1 MAQIIKHRRGSLEAL
16 SSVTGSLQKGELVIA
31 SGSSN
36 ITASNGSTIVFAVP
50 ESGSVKAVNRVLR
63 GTNAP
68 NIFSASVYNGMMDGV
83 PYYASASS
91 TLYLLGSDSNEAINL
106 VGNIQPFST
115 SVDSRLDAVET
126 SIGGGASGSVGI
138 GDRVASLEIASA
150 SLNAFSASQLSKDST
165 LQTYTSSLETR
176 MSEIASETASLES
189 RATSLATITGSLIST
204 ASNNTQRLGQLESFS
219 SSTNTQLSTIGTATS
234 SIESRLSTIGT
245 YTSSLETRM
254 SSLAT
259 ISGSLIS
266 TASSNVQRLSDIEN
280 YTSSLKAALTA
291 SGTNVTFSN
300 DVTVQ
305 GNLTVKGTTT
315 SVESSIVN
323 IGDNIINLNGTNVSN
338 GGIYVSDPTAP
349 NTGTGSMLWD
359 STNNYWKAGFS
370 GSESKVLLAGGD
382 NVVSGSSQ
390 ITIEDTTGFT
400 TYSASVVTAISNLS
414 SSAAATTIWYATG
427 STFST
432 TNNLEVT
439 GSLRVS
445 GSINAAN
452 INAGTPSSNA
462 WGSGLNG
469 SYFNNFNSQTNVS
482 EILRFVA
489 GLLSASAPDVS
500 PNTRTLGSVTT
511 NGLNTSSGTALTGRI
526 PQSSTNPTITYL
538 NSKGFATAGST
549 IFNGVGT
556 IYNARLGYSYTSV
569 ASGTTSATS
578 SADSQLFGLGNLT
591 NGVVSPFYL
600 SGSFTFRFMDN
611 SSKTETAT
619 SSSAL
624 LISASSAASASG
636 MTLALMNTV
645 NPAVIPPAYQ
655 DGKFAAALPQYLYS
669 GSATAVS
676 ASGYYHISGS
686 FRIASGSSPVYSSAL
701 SANGSEIFWAP
712 LTTIATNVPAQTTYT
727 ASVSTLSYVS
737 AVSRSLSGAPYLS
750 QSTYVV
756 SSSISGAFA
765 PLFNNGTVA
774 AQTLSGTGMTA
785 TSGITTVSTSGG
797 TISTA
802 NAVYDSTNTTL
813 RATGVI
819 PTETDLIR
827 LNGLYTFGGSNI
839 TNIGQSSN
847 TPTTF
852 TVSVNGYDYNGT
864 TDTYSNT
871 LSYHVAG
878 GFGQPVS
885 SGSLAYFTR
894 TQGSDSSTALAE
906 VFTGEN
912 YRIQLGDNVLT
923 FSGSTWPTTFGLYN
937 LTGNDLQVKPGYL
950 VKPGGTY
957 GYWLG
962 DPDATKTY
970 KYYIRKITTS
980 GTKTSMTLNLGTTL
994 NNWTSTSN
1002 GVSAVVL
1009 FESSN
1014 SNIYAKARVYDPS
1027 DLTSNFIAT
1036 QNANTD
1042 GMNPFGSNI
1051 DLYGN
1056 TGGSLA
1062 SNTYTIP
1069 LRNADGMIM
1078 NATYTNAYVIVRYK
1092 GDPTP
1097 ITGITATFS

>member
-1 MAQIIKHRRGSLEAL
+1 M
-16 SSVTGSLQKGELVIA
+16 
-31 SGSSN
+31 
-36 ITASNGSTIVFAVP
+36 
-50 ESGSVKAVNRVLR
+50 
-63 GTNAP
+63 
-68 NIFSASVYNGMMDGV
+68 
-83 PYYASASS
+83 
-91 TLYLLGSDSNEAINL
+91 
-106 VGNIQPFST
+106 
-115 SVDSRLDAVET
+115 
-126 SIGGGASGSVGI
+126 
-138 GDRVASLEIASA
+138 
-150 SLNAFSASQLSKDST
+150 NAFSASQLSKDST
-165 LQTYTSSLETR
+165 LATYTSSLETR
-176 MSEIASETASLES
+176 MSAIATETASLET
-189 RATSLATITGSLIST
+189 RASSLATLTGSLISSASADRVSLTNIQSLT
-204 ASNNTQRLGQLESFS
+204 ASVL
-219 SSTNTQLSTIGTATS
+219 TQLQSLGTETASLETRATTLAS
-234 SIESRLSTIGT
+234 

-280 YTSSLKAALTA
+280 YTSSLKAAFTA
-291 SGTNVTFSN
+291 SGRNVTFSN
-300 DVTVQ
+300 DITVQ

-323 IGDNIINLNGTNVSN
+323 IGDNIINLNGSAVAN
-338 GGIYVSDPTAP
+338 GGIYVADPTAP
-349 NTGTGSMLWD
+349 TTGTGSMLWD

-382 NVVSGSSQ
+382 SVVSGSSQ
-390 ITIEDTTGFT
+390 ITVSDTTGFS
-400 TYSASVVTAISNLS
+400 TYSSSVATSLSNINTSISASG
-414 SSAAATTIWYATG
+414 IWFATG

-469 SYFNNFNSQTNVS
+469 SYFNNFTSQTNVS

-489 GLLSASAPDVS
+489 GLLSSSAPDVS

-511 NGLNTSSGTALTGRI
+511 NGLNTSSGTVTAGSI
-526 PQSSTNPTITYL
+526 PQSATNTTITYL

-556 IYNARLGYSYTSV
+556 IYTSNLGYSYTSV
-569 ASGTTSATS
+569 ASGTTTATS

-591 NGVVSPFYL
+591 NGAVSPFYL

-611 SSKTETAT
+611 SSKTQTAT

-636 MTLALMNTV
+636 MTLALINTV

-686 FRIASGSSPVYSSAL
+686 FRIASGSSPVYSSTL

-712 LTTIATNVPAQTTYT
+712 LTTISTNVPANTISTTYT
-727 ASVSTLSYVS
+727 SGSLT

-750 QSTYVV
+750 QSTYYV
-756 SSSISGAFA
+756 SGSTTG
-765 PLFNNGTVA
+765 LFNPLYHAGANLA
-774 AQTLSGTGMTA
+774 YHSLSGTGMTQ
-785 TSGITTVSTSGG
+785 TSGITTVTTAGG
-797 TISTA
+797 TIGTA
-802 NAVYDSTNTTL
+802 NAVYDSTGTTV
-813 RATGVI
+813 RATGTI
-819 PTETDLIR
+819 PYETDIVR
-827 LNGLYTFGGSNI
+827 TNGLYTFGSANI
-839 TNIGQSSN
+839 TNVGQTTQS
-847 TPTTF
+847 PTTF
-852 TVSVNGYDYNGT
+852 AVSLNANNKNSSASTYATSTAQYHSAGT
-864 TDTYSNT
+864 
-871 LSYHVAG
+871 
-878 GFGQPVS
+878 FGQPAS

-923 FSGSTWPTTFGLYN
+923 FSGSAWTTTFGLYN

-994 NNWTSTSN
+994 VNWAATTNNS
-1002 GVSAVVL
+1002 VAAVVL

-1036 QNANTD
+1036 QTANTD

-1062 SNTYTIP
+1062 TNTYTIP